1 MTLRA
6 PEKPILLDID
16 KSNAIRVLS
25 ILFDNVEKYAE
36 EGSRVYIEMYT
47 QKGKMVYMMKNT
59 IKEELL
65 GEVTGEMGPSLKEAK
80 RIVQAEGGKFITA
93 VDGQTFKA
101 GILLSTA
108 N

>member
-1 MTLRA
+1 
-6 PEKPILLDID
+6 
-16 KSNAIRVLS
+16 
-25 ILFDNVEKYAE
+25 
-36 EGSRVYIEMYT
+36 
-47 QKGKMVYMMKNT
+47 MKNT

>member
-1 MTLRA
+1 MVYLGN
-6 PEKPILLDID
+6 ELLCFIFFFC
-16 KSNAIRVLS
+16 
-25 ILFDNVEKYAE
+25 FDYFM
-36 EGSRVYIEMYT
+36 MYT

-80 RIVQAEGGKFITA
+80 HIVQAEGGKFITA